1 MSLSSQ
7 IIQERKKKGLTQEEL
22 AALTNV
28 TVRTIQRIESG
39 DSKPRSFTLKAIA
52 AALQIP
58 LETLTVE
65 EKAAVEAAPVLSPP
79 AKDDEEERASA
90 RHFLQVLCL
99 SCFSYLVIPYVHFLI
114 PARLLKKSGK
124 QSSAVGE
131 LARKII
137 RGQIGWV
144 IMFHLLLLLTL
155 AYNMVQARYGN
166 RQYLVNYLWI
176 VLGMY
181 LLNILLIGQGLRQSK
196 RLAATQNFS

>member
-58 LETLTVE
+58 LETLAVE
-65 EKAAVEAAPVLSPP
+65 EKTAVETAPVLPPP
-79 AKDDEEERASA
+79 ANDDEEKKAA
-90 RHFLQVLCL
+90 AGHFLQVLCL

-114 PARLLKKSGK
+114 PARLLKKSGR
-124 QSSAVGE
+124 QPSAVGE

-137 RGQIGWV
+137 RGQMVWV
-144 IMFHLLLLLTL
+144 IMFHLLLLLTV
-155 AYNMVQARYGN
+155 AYNMLQARYGN

-181 LLNILLIGQGLRQSK
+181 LLNIFLIGQGLRQSK
-196 RLAATQNFS
+196 RLAAAKNSW